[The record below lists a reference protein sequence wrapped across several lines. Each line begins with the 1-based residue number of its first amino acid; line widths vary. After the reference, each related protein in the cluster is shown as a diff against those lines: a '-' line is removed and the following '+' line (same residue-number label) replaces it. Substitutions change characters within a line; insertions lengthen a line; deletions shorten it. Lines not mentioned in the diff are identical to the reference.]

1 MWNFL
6 SIKHDF
12 FLYKISMIFQSVYV
26 SAVHFINAHTLEMD
40 SIISKEGR
48 SQKSQRDNNRDL
60 GIDRVILKIH
70 LK

>member
-1 MWNFL
+1 
-6 SIKHDF
+6 
-12 FLYKISMIFQSVYV
+12 VYV